1 MRKQNLQNHRFFEPT
16 SYFLLFPLMF
26 ILLGAI
32 VVEWVQFAQAEQNF
46 WTSFSSSALQL
57 TAIILSVRV
66 RLYALVAQDR
76 AIRAEEQIRHFAL
89 TGKLLDARLSIQQI
103 VALRFASDA
112 EFPQLATSAAEQSL
126 SPKQIKEAIKDWRA
140 DWHRV

>member
-1 MRKQNLQNHRFFEPT
+1 MRKQNYQNHRFFEPT
-16 SYFLLFPLMF
+16 SYLLLFPLVI

-32 VVEWVQFAQAEQNF
+32 IVEWMQFAQSEQNF
-46 WTSFSSSALQL
+46 WTSFSTSALQL
-57 TAIILSVRV
+57 TAIILSLRL

-89 TGKLLDARLSIQQI
+89 TGKLLDIRLSIRQI

-112 EFPQLATSAAEQSL
+112 EFPQLAANAAEQSL
-126 SPKQIKEAIKDWRA
+126 SPKQIKESITDWRA